1 MKMSLNEQSH
11 VSDPTVEI
19 WLPLARD
26 VAVSPCPGE
35 SDKVISANDRHIRAI
50 NRSIFQQSTVIA
62 GCSRELIDSLLGE
75 EGGIFQATAET

>member
-1 MKMSLNEQSH
+1 MSLNEQSH
-11 VSDPTVEI
+11 VSDPTFEI

-35 SDKVISANDRHIRAI
+35 SDQVISANDRHIRTI

-62 GCSRELIDSLLGE
+62 GCSRELIESLLGE
-75 EGGIFQATAET
+75 ETKSI